1 MMLMERRCI
10 RGFRL
15 ALVTVV
21 TVFGITLT
29 SRRWSMKENG
39 VKESDGAEVFN
50 MTATAT
56 PCLVENG

>member
-1 MMLMERRCI
+1 
-10 RGFRL
+10 
-15 ALVTVV
+15 
-21 TVFGITLT
+21 
-29 SRRWSMKENG
+29 MKENG